1 METIT
6 FRMSLLLLQVMKKN
20 TLTMGAV
27 TEISVW
33 TTVRSQVDPRYTQ
46 EMRRATNGSEVG
58 GMGRGSSRRVLS
70 IKPLDHPKLNA
81 RQQKPKLKETQNEQY
96 PLISR
101 QSPLEL
107 AEYLAEFQAR
117 SFSKLSRIE
126 LEDIRIPG
134 GCEPQRIL
142 MKLPWIDTQP
152 ESAIIDTSPWVAER
166 TLDSLP
172 DFIAK
177 GGTPTKNPR
186 RGTEQVFFQSLR
198 AFDYAFHR
206 NPRPTA
212 HLLLSLLPVQPCGWP
227 MW

>member
-1 METIT
+1 MQKFGSLPLDIYIFSLALSWLARAETTSETIT
-6 FRMSLLLLQVMKKN
+6 FRMSLLLLLVMKKN

-46 EMRRATNGSEVG
+46 KVRRAKNGSEAEG
-58 GMGRGSSRRVLS
+58 IGRGGSRWVFS
-70 IKPLDHPKLNA
+70 IRPLDHPKLNA
-81 RQQKPKLKETQNEQY
+81 RQQKPKLKETQDEQY

-107 AEYLAEFQAR
+107 AEYLAEFQAK
-117 SFSKLSRIE
+117 SFSRLSRIE

-134 GCEPQRIL
+134 ECGPQRIL
-142 MKLPWIDTQP
+142 IKSQWIDTQP
-152 ESAIIDTSPWVAER
+152 ESAIIDTSPWVAEK

-177 GGTPTKNPR
+177 GRTPTKN
-186 RGTEQVFFQSLR
+186 TK
-198 AFDYAFHR
+198 AWD
-206 NPRPTA
+206 
-212 HLLLSLLPVQPCGWP
+212 
-227 MW
+227 